1 MSTWGVIGVGLLLS
15 TVARVDFSGV
25 PAPQHRADRNE
36 VQSTTE
42 VPFDFYNDNL
52 IIAKATVGPFK
63 DVNMILDTGT
73 SPSAISTELAER
85 LALHRTPELLQTL
98 NGTIQAQSVIVPR
111 VQIGSLD
118 ANSLRVLVQD
128 LRFMERSLGIPLGGI
143 AGLDIL
149 RTGSFTIDYPR
160 KRIVFGF
167 METHEKVVRFE
178 TQAPFLVVNAN
189 IEGHKLRLL
198 VDSGTW
204 GLLVYRNRL
213 QATSQRIQLDRN
225 VSISNL
231 GGKTRVGWL
240 RAEVSLGNFDLGTQ
254 NVAIADI
261 DSNAENGF
269 DGLLGFAK
277 MGFHRVSFDFKNGL
291 LGWD

>member
-52 IIAKATVGPFK
+52 IIVKATVGPFK

-128 LRFMERSLGIPLGGI
+128 
-143 AGLDIL
+143 
-149 RTGSFTIDYPR
+149 
-160 KRIVFGF
+160 
-167 METHEKVVRFE
+167 
-178 TQAPFLVVNAN
+178 
-189 IEGHKLRLL
+189 
-198 VDSGTW
+198 
-204 GLLVYRNRL
+204 
-213 QATSQRIQLDRN
+213 
-225 VSISNL
+225 
-231 GGKTRVGWL
+231 
-240 RAEVSLGNFDLGTQ
+240 
-254 NVAIADI
+254 
-261 DSNAENGF
+261 
-269 DGLLGFAK
+269 
-277 MGFHRVSFDFKNGL
+277 
-291 LGWD
+291 